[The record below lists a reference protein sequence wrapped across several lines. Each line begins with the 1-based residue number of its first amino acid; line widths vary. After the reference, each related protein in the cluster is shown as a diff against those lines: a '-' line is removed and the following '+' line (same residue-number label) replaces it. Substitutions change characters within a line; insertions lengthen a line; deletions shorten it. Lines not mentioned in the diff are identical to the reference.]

1 MIICHRSCLARV
13 VPRRTDE
20 AARVRAAVDGLLA
33 VRRGCRLGNTDWK
46 ALRDFG
52 RRWRSD
58 TDMR

>member
-1 MIICHRSCLARV
+1 MITFQRNSLARV

-33 VRRGCRLGNTDWK
+33 VRRGCPLGSTDWK
-46 ALRDFG
+46 TLRDFG
-52 RRWRSD
+52 RRWRSN